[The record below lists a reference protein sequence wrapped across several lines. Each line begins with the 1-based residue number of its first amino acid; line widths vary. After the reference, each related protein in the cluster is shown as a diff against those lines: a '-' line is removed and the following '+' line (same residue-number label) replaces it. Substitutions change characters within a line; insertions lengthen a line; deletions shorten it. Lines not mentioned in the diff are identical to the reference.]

1 MINGAHAILYSADAE
16 GTRAAVG
23 QSAGNPIGGRR
34 RRLVHLHPPAGRD
47 RRPSTERRRP
57 GGLYLLRDDV
67 AATMALRPRDR
78 AWPLSA
84 PAPGRVKLSH
94 SICTSVSIK
103 RQRKLV

>member
-23 QSAGNPIGGRR
+23 QSAGDPVGGRR

-47 RRPSTERRRP
+47 RRPPAGRSRP
-57 GGLYLLRDDV
+57 GGLYLLCDDV
-67 AATMALRPRDR
+67 AATMALRLRDR

-84 PAPGRVKLSH
+84 QRRGACRLGH
-94 SICTSVSIK
+94 SI
-103 RQRKLV
+103 L